1 MIEMEIEKLIA
12 PHAHVCVVSFFY
24 ILLSFLSSILEMA
37 KVEKNKKLSHTYL
50 GIPFQ
55 IIRVAVDLDEKI
67 GFL

>member
-1 MIEMEIEKLIA
+1 MEIEKLIA

-37 KVEKNKKLSHTYL
+37 KVEKKNKKLSHTYL